1 MLANT
6 LDWKDIKSYEHSQN
20 TAFEEVVCQLAYNE
34 NNEDGQYIR
43 VKAPDGG
50 VESYLIL
57 DNGDEI
63 GWQAKYFFDIQDSQF
78 KQIKKSF
85 ETAITKHPNLV
96 KYYVCCPIDRADPRI
111 PDKKYLQD
119 RWNDFVEECK
129 ALALDKGMTVEVE
142 FWGAFEL
149 NNKLQ
154 KPENAGMVQFW
165 FGGEDFSETWF
176 TEQVN
181 TSIRN
186 LGPRFTPELNVE
198 INEINHYFDAL
209 LKNEQART
217 YIFEKLNSLY
227 KVAESLKQ
235 SCDKHGLAI
244 EDDFSK
250 LLCCLVNSWQNISK
264 EDANVILII

>member
-1 MLANT
+1 MLANNIN
-6 LDWKDIKSYEHSQN
+6 WKDIKSYEYSQN

-34 NNEDGQYIR
+34 NKENGQYIR

-57 DNGDEI
+57 DNEEEI

-119 RWNDFVEECK
+119 RWNDFVEDCE
-129 ALALDKGMTVEVE
+129 AIASDKGMTVEVE

-165 FGGEDFSETWF
+165 FGGDSFSKTWF
-176 TEQVN
+176 AEQVN
-181 TSIRN
+181 TSIKN

-198 INEINHYFDAL
+198 IHGINHYLDAV
-209 LKNEQART
+209 LKNKQSRT
-217 YIFEKLNSLY
+217 YIFEKLNLLY
-227 KVAESLKQ
+227 KALKSLK
-235 SCDKHGLAI
+235 
-244 EDDFSK
+244 E
-250 LLCCLVNSWQNISK
+250 W
-264 EDANVILII
+264 